1 MSEKRLKFQNFKRNL
16 FSKRRFIIFNE
27 DTLAETFSWK
37 LTLMNIFVV
46 ASLAAILIIFITTF
60 IIAFTPL
67 REYIPGYASTELKRQ
82 ATALTIKSDSLQR
95 IVDEN
100 NQYIKAIQSVLKG
113 DLEYAKLNRDSIK
126 IMEDTSKSVDLSAS
140 EKEKELKK
148 QVEKDDKYNVFE
160 KAQPKVGY
168 VLFPPVN
175 GKILKKYNL
184 ATKNLGV
191 DLVIAKGTSVKTIA
205 PGIVLFADWTPS
217 NGYVL
222 LVRHADDIISVYKN
236 LASTTKIAGNTV
248 KSREVLAIFGDDASK
263 KTLHFELWKN
273 GIPIDPTQYINFQ

>member
-1 MSEKRLKFQNFKRNL
+1 MSEKRLKFQSFKRKL

-46 ASLAAILIIFITTF
+46 ASLGAILIIFITTF

-95 IVDEN
+95 IVTEN
-100 NQYIKAIQSVLKG
+100 NQYLNAIQAVLKG
-113 DLEYAKLNRDSIK
+113 DLEYAQLNRDSIK
-126 IMEDTSKSVDLSAS
+126 IMEDTLKKVDLSVT

-148 QVEKDDKYNVFE
+148 QVEKDDKYNVFD
-160 KAQPKVGY
+160 KAQPKVSY
-168 VLFPPVN
+168 VLFAPVN
-175 GKILKKYNL
+175 GKIVKKFNL

-191 DLVIAKGTSVKTIA
+191 DLAIAKGTSVKTIA

-236 LASTTKIAGNTV
+236 LASTTKNAGNSV
-248 KSREVLAIFGDDASK
+248 KSGEVLAIFGDDASK

>member
-1 MSEKRLKFQNFKRNL
+1 MSEKRLKFQSFKRKL

-46 ASLAAILIIFITTF
+46 ASLGAILIIFITTF

-95 IVDEN
+95 IVTEN
-100 NQYIKAIQSVLKG
+100 NQYLNAIQAVLKG
-113 DLEYAKLNRDSIK
+113 DLEYAQLNRDSIK
-126 IMEDTSKSVDLSAS
+126 IMEDTLKKVDLSVT

-148 QVEKDDKYNVFE
+148 QVEKDDKYNVFD
-160 KAQPKVGY
+160 KAQPKVSY
-168 VLFPPVN
+168 VLFAPVN
-175 GKILKKYNL
+175 GKIVKKFNL

-191 DLVIAKGTSVKTIA
+191 DLAIAKGTSVKTIA

-236 LASTTKIAGNTV
+236 LASTTKNAGNSV
-248 KSREVLAIFGDDASK
+248 KSGEVLAIFGDDANK

>member
-16 FSKRRFIIFNE
+16 FSKRRFIVFNE

-248 KSREVLAIFGDDASK
+248 KSGEVLAIFGDDASK

>member
-1 MSEKRLKFQNFKRNL
+1 
-16 FSKRRFIIFNE
+16 
-27 DTLAETFSWK
+27 
-37 LTLMNIFVV
+37 MNILWLLL
-46 ASLAAILIIFITTF
+46 LAAILIIFITTF

-140 EKEKELKK
+140 EKEKELKNK
-148 QVEKDDKYNVFE
+148 LKKTINTMFL
-160 KAQPKVGY
+160 KKHNLKVGY

-175 GKILKKYNL
+175 GK
-184 ATKNLGV
+184 
-191 DLVIAKGTSVKTIA
+191 
-205 PGIVLFADWTPS
+205 F
-217 NGYVL
+217 
-222 LVRHADDIISVYKN
+222 
-236 LASTTKIAGNTV
+236 
-248 KSREVLAIFGDDASK
+248 
-263 KTLHFELWKN
+263 
-273 GIPIDPTQYINFQ
+273 

>member
-1 MSEKRLKFQNFKRNL
+1 MSEKRLKFQSFKRKL

-46 ASLAAILIIFITTF
+46 ASLGAILIIFITTF

-95 IVDEN
+95 IVTEN
-100 NQYIKAIQSVLKG
+100 NQYLNAIQAVLKG
-113 DLEYAKLNRDSIK
+113 DLEYAQLNRDSIK
-126 IMEDTSKSVDLSAS
+126 IMEDTLKKVDLSVS

-148 QVEKDDKYNVFE
+148 QVEKDDKYNVFDQ
-160 KAQPKVGY
+160 AQPKVSY
-168 VLFPPVN
+168 VLFAPVN
-175 GKILKKYNL
+175 GKIVKKYTL

-191 DLVIAKGTSVKTIA
+191 DLAIAKGTSVKTIA
-205 PGIVLFADWTPS
+205 PGTVLFADWTPA

-236 LASTTKIAGNTV
+236 LASTTKNAGNSV
-248 KSREVLAIFGDDASK
+248 KSGEVLAIFGDDANK

>member
-248 KSREVLAIFGDDASK
+248 KSGEVLAIFGDDASK

-273 GIPIDPTQYINFQ
+273 GITIDPTQYINFQ

>member
-1 MSEKRLKFQNFKRNL
+1 MSEKRLKFQNFKRKL

-46 ASLAAILIIFITTF
+46 ASLGAILIIFVTTF

-67 REYIPGYASTELKRQ
+67 REYIPGYASTDLKKQ

-95 IVDEN
+95 IVTEN
-100 NQYIKAIQSVLKG
+100 NQYLNAIKAVLKG

-126 IMEDTSKSVDLSAS
+126 ITADTLKNVNLTAS
-140 EKEKELKK
+140 EKEKELKVE
-148 QVEKDDKYNVFE
+148 VEKEDKYNVFDT
-160 KAQPKVGY
+160 AQPKVNY

-175 GKILKKYNL
+175 GKIIKKYNL
-184 ATKNLGV
+184 ASKNLGV
-191 DLVIAKGTSVKTIA
+191 EIAIAKGTSVKTVA
-205 PGIVLFADWTPS
+205 PGTVLFSDWTPT

-222 LVRHADDIISVYKN
+222 LVRHADDMISVYKN
-236 LASTTKIAGNTV
+236 LASSTKNTGNTV
-248 KSREVLAIFGDDASK
+248 KSGEVLAIFGDDVSK

>member
-191 DLVIAKGTSVKTIA
+191 DFVIAKGTSVKTIA

-248 KSREVLAIFGDDASK
+248 KSGEVLAIFGDDASK

>member
-1 MSEKRLKFQNFKRNL
+1 MSEKRLKFQSFKRKL

-46 ASLAAILIIFITTF
+46 ASLGAILIIFITTF

-95 IVDEN
+95 IVTEN
-100 NQYIKAIQSVLKG
+100 NQYLNAIQAVLKG
-113 DLEYAKLNRDSIK
+113 DLEYAQLNRDSIK
-126 IMEDTSKSVDLSAS
+126 IMEDTLKKVDLSVS

-148 QVEKDDKYNVFE
+148 QVEKDDKYNVFDQ
-160 KAQPKVGY
+160 AQPKVSY
-168 VLFPPVN
+168 VLFAPVN
-175 GKILKKYNL
+175 GKIVKKFNL

-191 DLVIAKGTSVKTIA
+191 DLAIAKGTSVKTIA
-205 PGIVLFADWTPS
+205 PGIVLFSDWTPS

-236 LASTTKIAGNTV
+236 LASTTKNAGNSV
-248 KSREVLAIFGDDASK
+248 KSGEVLAIFGDDASK

>member
-113 DLEYAKLNRDSIK
+113 DLEYAQLNRDSIK

-248 KSREVLAIFGDDASK
+248 KSGEVLAIFGDDASK

>member
-1 MSEKRLKFQNFKRNL
+1 MSEKRLKFQSFKRNL

-46 ASLAAILIIFITTF
+46 ASLGAILIIFITTF

-95 IVDEN
+95 IVTEN
-100 NQYIKAIQSVLKG
+100 NQYLNAIQAVLKG
-113 DLEYAKLNRDSIK
+113 DLEYAQLNRDSIK
-126 IMEDTSKSVDLSAS
+126 IMEDTLKKVDLSVT

-148 QVEKDDKYNVFE
+148 QVEKDDKYNVFD
-160 KAQPKVGY
+160 KAQPKVSY
-168 VLFPPVN
+168 VLFAPVN
-175 GKILKKYNL
+175 GKIVKKFNL

-191 DLVIAKGTSVKTIA
+191 DLAIAKGTSVKTIA

-236 LASTTKIAGNTV
+236 LASTTKNAGNSV
-248 KSREVLAIFGDDASK
+248 KSGEVLAIFGDDANK

>member
-46 ASLAAILIIFITTF
+46 ASLGAILIIFITTF

-100 NQYIKAIQSVLKG
+100 NQYIKAIQAVLKG
-113 DLEYAKLNRDSIK
+113 DLEYAQLNRDSIK

-191 DLVIAKGTSVKTIA
+191 DLAIAKGTSVKTIA

-248 KSREVLAIFGDDASK
+248 KSGEVLAIFGDDASK

>member
-248 KSREVLAIFGDDASK
+248 KSGEVLAIFGDDASK

>member
-1 MSEKRLKFQNFKRNL
+1 MRLNC
-16 FSKRRFIIFNE
+16 
-27 DTLAETFSWK
+27 T
-37 LTLMNIFVV
+37 
-46 ASLAAILIIFITTF
+46 
-60 IIAFTPL
+60 
-67 REYIPGYASTELKRQ
+67 
-82 ATALTIKSDSLQR
+82 
-95 IVDEN
+95 
-100 NQYIKAIQSVLKG
+100 
-113 DLEYAKLNRDSIK
+113 K

-191 DLVIAKGTSVKTIA
+191 DLAIAKGTSVKTIA
-205 PGIVLFADWTPS
+205 PGTVLFADWTPT

-236 LASTTKIAGNTV
+236 LASTTKNTGNSV
-248 KSREVLAIFGDDASK
+248 KSGEVLAIFGDDASK

>member
-1 MSEKRLKFQNFKRNL
+1 MSERRLKFQNFKRNL

-205 PGIVLFADWTPS
+205 PGIVLFADWTPL

-248 KSREVLAIFGDDASK
+248 KSGEVLAIFGDDASK

>member
-1 MSEKRLKFQNFKRNL
+1 MSEKRLKVQNFKRKL

-46 ASLAAILIIFITTF
+46 ASLGAILIIFVTTF

-67 REYIPGYASTELKRQ
+67 REYIPGYASTELKSQ

-95 IVDEN
+95 IVNEN
-100 NQYIKAIQSVLKG
+100 NQYLNAIKAVLKG
-113 DLEYAKLNRDSIK
+113 DLDYAKLNRDSIK
-126 IMEDTSKSVDLSAS
+126 ITADTLKKIDLTAS
-140 EKEKELKK
+140 EKEKELKAE
-148 QVEKDDKYNVFE
+148 VEKEDKYNVFD
-160 KAQPKVGY
+160 KAQPKVKY

-175 GKILKKYNL
+175 GKIIKKYNL
-184 ATKNLGV
+184 ASKNLGV
-191 DLVIAKGTSVKTIA
+191 EIAIAKGTSVKTVA
-205 PGIVLFADWTPS
+205 PGTVLFSDWTPTY
-217 NGYVL
+217 GYVL
-222 LVRHADDIISVYKN
+222 LVRHADDMISVYKN
-236 LASTTKIAGNTV
+236 LSSTTKNTGNTV
-248 KSREVLAIFGDDASK
+248 KSGEVLAIFGDDVSK

>member
-1 MSEKRLKFQNFKRNL
+1 MSEKRLKFQNFKRKL

-46 ASLAAILIIFITTF
+46 ASLGAILIIFVTTF

-67 REYIPGYASTELKRQ
+67 REYIPGYASTELKSQ

-95 IVDEN
+95 IVNEN
-100 NQYIKAIQSVLKG
+100 NQYLNAIKAVLKG

-126 IMEDTSKSVDLSAS
+126 ITADTLKNVDLTAS
-140 EKEKELKK
+140 EKEKELKVE
-148 QVEKDDKYNVFE
+148 VEKEDKYNVFD
-160 KAQPKVGY
+160 KAQPKINY

-175 GKILKKYNL
+175 GKIIKKYNL
-184 ATKNLGV
+184 ASKNLGV
-191 DLVIAKGTSVKTIA
+191 EIAIAKGTSVKTIA
-205 PGIVLFADWTPS
+205 PGTVLFSDWTPT

-222 LVRHADDIISVYKN
+222 LVRHADDMISVYKN
-236 LASTTKIAGNTV
+236 LSSTTKNTGNIV
-248 KSREVLAIFGDDASK
+248 KSGEVLAIFGDDVFK